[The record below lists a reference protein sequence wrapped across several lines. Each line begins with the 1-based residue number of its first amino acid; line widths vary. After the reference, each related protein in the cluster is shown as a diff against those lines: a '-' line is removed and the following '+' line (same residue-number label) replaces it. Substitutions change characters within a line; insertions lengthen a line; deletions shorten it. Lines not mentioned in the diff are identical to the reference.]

1 MATRSTKSVIV
12 IDKIRLDVKYSLATS
27 RESIKLTTISTD
39 LNKVRNE
46 TKTFDVVT
54 NKSLSKDEITKGYEI
69 SPNVFIPI
77 TKDDLKDSDEDI
89 FKIESFVPLS
99 SIENYMVEKSYYVKP
114 NDAGHT
120 FALFANVMAKKKV
133 CGIGYR
139 DNKGDK
145 TLGILSPHKGGLMFQ
160 PIFFKNEVRDY
171 DNNLP
176 EVRITNQDRQLA
188 NKIVDNMTNSE
199 FNHGF
204 YRDYSKEEF
213 FLILHKKKLKFN
225 KSPQLTDTLKA
236 VENKTRKSD

>member
-1 MATRSTKSVIV
+1 MATRSTKSVIE

-39 LNKVRNE
+39 LNRVKNVTE
-46 TKTFDVVT
+46 TYDEVT
-54 NKSLSKDEITKGYEI
+54 EKRLSKDEITKGYEI

-77 TKDDLKDSDEDI
+77 TKNDLKTSDEDI

-114 NDAGHT
+114 NDAGNT
-120 FALFANVMAKKKV
+120 FVLFANVMAKKKV

-139 DNKGDK
+139 DNKGEK

-160 PIFFKNEVRDY
+160 PIFFKNEIRDY
-171 DNNLP
+171 DNNIP
-176 EVRITNQDRQLA
+176 EVRITNQERQLA
-188 NKIVDNMTNSE
+188 NKVVDSMTNNE

-213 FLILHKKKLKFN
+213 FSILYQKKLKFN
-225 KSPQLTDTLKA
+225 KNSKPT
-236 VENKTRKSD
+236 KTRKTK